1 MGGGKCYKTV
11 NKYLKK
17 NVSTKSVFDME
28 QIQSENNEYP
38 SSIYYNSMRCLDED
52 ISILMFNHIIHR
64 PLLVVER
71 CVLFWLTTYSESACF
86 EILQE

>member
-1 MGGGKCYKTV
+1 MVTKKVAYEWKGMGGGKCYKTV

-38 SSIYYNSMRCLDED
+38 SSIYYNSMRWRYIYID
-52 ISILMFNHIIHR
+52 
-64 PLLVVER
+64 V
-71 CVLFWLTTYSESACF
+71 
-86 EILQE
+86 